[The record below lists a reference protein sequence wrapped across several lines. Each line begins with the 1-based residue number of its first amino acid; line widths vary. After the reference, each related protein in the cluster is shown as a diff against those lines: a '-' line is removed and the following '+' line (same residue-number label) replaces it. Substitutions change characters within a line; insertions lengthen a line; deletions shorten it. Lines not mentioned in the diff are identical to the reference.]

1 LSADWQSMFGEL
13 IPPAL
18 VVALSPFSIVPAV
31 LLVLHAGRP
40 RATGPH
46 DRRHGSTA

>member
-13 IPPAL
+13 IPLAL

-31 LLVLHAGRP
+31 LAAGPRGRRP
-40 RATGPH
+40 G
-46 DRRHGSTA
+46 